1 MEKKIVIFGAGKG
14 LSQSV
19 ARLFGQQGFSVSLVA
34 RSEERLKQLVEELKQ
49 QGISADYAVCD
60 LANEQSLTAVMQHY
74 EHAGLPEVVLFNA
87 FMYYEG
93 GFETETWEHLKTEFD
108 IDFGAAFNIV
118 KRWLPLYREAGRGNL
133 FFTGGGLALY
143 PMEQF
148 LGVSVTKAALRAM
161 VYATA
166 KEVENTGIH
175 LATVTVQGNIGGDD
189 PKYAPDAI
197 ARQYWTLYEQQPS
210 ERETEI
216 CY

>member
-1 MEKKIVIFGAGKG
+1 MM
-14 LSQSV
+14 SQQQSSIRRFSDV
-19 ARLFGQQGFSVSLVA
+19 FFIYIQQGV
-34 RSEERLKQLVEELKQ
+34 
-49 QGISADYAVCD
+49 SADYAVCD

-74 EHAGLPEVVLFNA
+74 EQAGLPEVVLFNA

-93 GFETETWEHLKTEFD
+93 GFEAETWKHLRAEFD

-148 LGVSVTKAALRAM
+148 LGVSVTKAVLRAM

-175 LATVTVQGNIGGDD
+175 VATVTVQGNIGGDD